1 MDFVNKYAPRGPGG
15 NVVEDPPV
23 GKKRYTIRPSLGG
36 GNSYSK
42 FRTTHKTNLY
52 GKEIKS
58 LTPPQIYV
66 VTMGVRAATISG
78 AQGFLDHTVLT
89 RGDVL
94 AYYNNTP
101 NQNFTT
107 PLYVQT
113 VIVETMITNLS
124 NTNVTL
130 TLYEVR
136 NRKTTTESP
145 ATSLATALSKMGAT
159 STTQFAI
166 GLTPFD
172 ASIWCRYWKVQKS
185 YVVELPL
192 GRTHVHKSIY
202 KVNKKVQYSEINMA
216 DQYMPGM
223 THSLL
228 VAHHGMPGE
237 STSVGTPITT
247 APESIACVFS
257 ERHRFRYI
265 TPVTSGF
272 YAADNLER
280 NATVKAM
287 DTSSGV
293 FEQAEAN

>member
-1 MDFVNKYAPRGPGG
+1 MDFVVKYAPRGPGG

-58 LTPPQIYV
+58 LTPPQVYV
-66 VTMGVRAATISG
+66 VTAGLRATCISG
-78 AQGFLDHTVLT
+78 SQSYVDHTLMT

-101 NQNFTT
+101 NKNYTT
-107 PLYVQT
+107 PLYIQT
-113 VIVETMITNLS
+113 VIQDCMITNLT

-130 TLYEVR
+130 TIYEVR
-136 NRKTTTESP
+136 IRKTTTESP
-145 ATSLATALSKMGAT
+145 ATALTASLSNMGAT
-159 STTQFAI
+159 ATTQFAI

-172 ASIWCRYWKVQKS
+172 SSIWCRYYKVLKS

-202 KVNKKVQYSEINMA
+202 KVNKKVQYSEINMS
-216 DQYMPGM
+216 DQYIPGLS
-223 THSLL
+223 HGLL
-228 VAHHGMPGE
+228 IAHHGMPGE

-247 APESIACVFS
+247 APESLAMVFA
-257 ERHRFRYI
+257 ERHRFRYV

-280 NATVKAM
+280 GATVKAM
-287 DTSSGV
+287 DTSSGA
-293 FEQAEAN
+293 FETAEQN